1 MDSIDFDVEPS
12 NLPVPPQALAAEASV
27 IGGCLI
33 EASAY
38 DRVRSIV
45 STDDFYDR
53 RHKIVFNAIGQLVAV
68 GSAVDV
74 LLVDEYLKDKG
85 LSESV
90 GGLAWLGGLA
100 VNTPMAANVAEYAKR
115 VREKSICRT
124 VIATAQAMMTSA
136 QAGQDV
142 QSIISTAESQIFA
155 LGQQGL
161 RGKRG
166 FAPIRE
172 PLGAVLDEMESLIDK
187 PPRSGVVGQSSGLAD
202 LDRLTNGFSAGDL
215 IIVAA
220 RPSMGKTTW
229 AMNVAEHIAMNDG
242 KPVAVFSME
251 MSKQALAKRSLSS
264 VSGLSLS
271 RANQPWTLQDSDW
284 ALVSA
289 GLSRLANSPIFIDDT
304 AALTISELRSRLMR
318 LVTELGAEFPQGLGA
333 VVIDYI
339 QLMGVDN
346 GGENRNAQIEVISRG
361 LKQIAK
367 ELGVPVFALSQL
379 NRNTDSR
386 PNKRP
391 VMSDLR
397 DSGSLEQ
404 DADLI
409 LFLYR
414 DEVYNKDSAD
424 KGIAELII
432 GKQRNGPVGTVRM
445 LFDGECVRFRGL
457 AAGWR
462 ESEDYE

>member
-1 MDSIDFDVEPS
+1 MDEF
-12 NLPVPPQALAAEASV
+12 NQALPVPPQALAAEQSV

-33 EASAY
+33 DPSAF

-45 STDDFYDR
+45 SVDDFYDK
-53 RHKIVFNAIGQLVAV
+53 RHKIVFNAIGQLVAG

-90 GGLAWLGGLA
+90 GGLAWLGDLA
-100 VNTPMAANVAEYAKR
+100 MNTPMAANVAEYAKR
-115 VREKSICRT
+115 VREKSVARSVIASAHQMIES
-124 VIATAQAMMTSA
+124 VNAGEDVQDIIATA
-136 QAGQDV
+136 
-142 QSIISTAESQIFA
+142 ENQIFA

-166 FAPIRE
+166 FVQIRE
-172 PLGAVLDEMESLIDK
+172 PIGTVLDEMELLLDA
-187 PPRSGVVGQSSGLAD
+187 PPKNDVVGQSSGFAD
-202 LDRLTNGFSAGDL
+202 LDQLTNGFKGGNL

-229 AMNVAEHIAMNDG
+229 VMNVAEHIALTDK

-251 MSKQALAKRSLSS
+251 MNKEELAKRSLSS
-264 VSGLSLS
+264 VSGLELS
-271 RANQPWTLQDSDW
+271 KANRPWQLQDIDWTL
-284 ALVSA
+284 LSA
-289 GLSRLANSPIFIDDT
+289 GAARLVQSPVYIDDT
-304 AALTISELRSRLMR
+304 PALTISELRSRLMR
-318 LVTELGAEFPQGLGA
+318 LTSEISTEYPMGLGA

-339 QLMGVDN
+339 QLMGVDKHLSA
-346 GGENRNAQIEVISRG
+346 ENRNAQIEVISRG

-367 ELGVPVFALSQL
+367 ELGCPVFALSQL
-379 NRNTDSR
+379 NRNLESR

-397 DSGSLEQ
+397 DSGSIEQ

-424 KGIAELII
+424 QGIAEVII
-432 GKQRNGPVGTVRM
+432 GKQRNGPLGTVRLM
-445 LFDGECVRFRGL
+445 FDGACVRFRGL

-462 ESEDYE
+462 DSGDYE